1 VKRKGARAR
10 LFAFAAI
17 FSTILLAT
25 AALGVV
31 LTGPLQSSIEGQTV
45 PIDPSATPTAPSPAP
60 EPAIS
65 APAPSPSPE
74 VAAADIF
81 TAPPVTI
88 LPPPPP
94 SPGRTSTGAYKTYL
108 QYCAAPATPYTTSSG
123 DFTALLTLTNKERAR
138 IGLSPLSWSSSL
150 ASTALSWSQAMA
162 AADDAVPGDPGAALA
177 HNPSRPHGGENVAT
191 NYWTLDGVVQH
202 NYASQATSLRVAER
216 GWIYS
221 YGHCTNLMNPH
232 WTVMGAGGVQSTE
245 GVWYWT
251 ENFQ

>member
-45 PIDPSATPTAPSPAP
+45 QVEPSASPTAPAPLPEP
-60 EPAIS
+60 EPAVS

-81 TAPPVTI
+81 TAPPITI
-88 LPPPPP
+88 EPPPPP
-94 SPGRTSTGAYKTYL
+94 PPPAVHHSTPAMLAFVNAQRAAAGLNALTWSTSLANLAQGWSNSMAANDVECHPGDAMDHGSRPPSPGG
-108 QYCAAPATPYTTSSG
+108 Q
-123 DFTALLTLTNKERAR
+123 
-138 IGLSPLSWSSSL
+138 
-150 ASTALSWSQAMA
+150 
-162 AADDAVPGDPGAALA
+162 
-177 HNPSRPHGGENVAT
+177 NVAT
-191 NYWTLDGVVQH
+191 NYMVKPDGCAALNSLSWSGSLSIANSGWMASPEHRANILDPRWTRMGGGGKQ
-202 NYASQATSLRVAER
+202 SQ
-216 GWIYS
+216 Y
-221 YGHCTNLMNPH
+221 
-232 WTVMGAGGVQSTE
+232 

-251 ENFQ
+251 QDFG